1 MGNALIQ
8 LVAVG
13 PQNVMINGKPE
24 ATLFQSYFKRV
35 TMFAMESVKQ
45 SFNGSVGFGNR
56 VQCQIARNGDLL
68 SKMVLEVQLPGL
80 SSTLSGWVNDT
91 DITATVNYVNDVGYH
106 LLKEVELEIGGISI
120 VKHYGRWMHIWQEL
134 TRPSEKDA
142 AHNKMIG
149 GSGANLRSDL
159 TATNTTETNG
169 AKTLSAPGKL
179 YIPLQ
184 FWFCNNYSLAF
195 PLIACQYHEV
205 KVNITFENLSNLARS
220 SFTTNGDD
228 VLSITAPT
236 AVGSLSADLYV
247 DYIFLDNDERRKFA
261 TSAHE
266 YLIEQLQYP
275 SAESHADPSSGATL
289 NRRLDGFNHP
299 VKELV
304 FVVQEDAEN
313 TTGQPSNFA
322 NGTAQTVDTAKLI
335 LNGNDRF
342 SERSGEY
349 FNWVQPYM
357 HHTRAPSTGIYV
369 YSFATEPE
377 KHQPTGTCNFSR
389 IDTAQLQI
397 KLLGDL
403 DACTSHV
410 YMVNYNVLRLVSG
423 MAGLTFAA

>member
-80 SSTLSGWVNDT
+80 TSTLSGGDGSNSVS
-91 DITATVNYVNDVGYH
+91 INYVNDVGYH

-134 TRPSEKDA
+134 TRPAEQDSN
-142 AHNKMIG
+142 HTNMVG
-149 GSGANLRSDL
+149 GALRSDL
-159 TATNTTETNG
+159 TTTLADQSDG
-169 AKTLSAPGKL
+169 AKTLAAPGKL
-179 YIPLQ
+179 YVPLQ
-184 FWFCNNYSLAF
+184 FWFCNNYALAF

-205 KVNITFENLSNLARS
+205 KVNITFENLSTLSRS
-220 SFTTNGDD
+220 VVTGGGSM
-228 VLSITAPT
+228 SSPA
-236 AVGSLSADLYV
+236 AVGALNAELYV
-247 DYIFLDNDERRKFA
+247 DYVFLDNDERRKFA

-275 SAESHADPSSGATL
+275 SAESHGTISSAFT
-289 NRRLDGFNHP
+289 RRLDGFNHP
-299 VKELV
+299 VKEIV
-304 FVVQEDAEN
+304 FVLQEDAELS
-313 TTGQPSNFA
+313 TGQPSNFA
-322 NGTAQTVDTAKLI
+322 NGTAQTVDKAKLI

-349 FNWVQPYM
+349 FNWVQPYF
-357 HHTRAPSTGIYV
+357 HHSRGPSTGIYV

-389 IDTAQLQI
+389 IDTAQLSI
-397 KLLGDL
+397 TPLGTL
-403 DACTSHV
+403 TAVQSHV

-423 MAGLTFAA
+423 MAGLSFAA

>member
-45 SFNGSVGFGNR
+45 TFNGSVGFGNR

-68 SKMVLEVQLPGL
+68 SKMVLEVSLPGL
-80 SSTLSGWVNDT
+80 DGDTNSTDVT
-91 DITATVNYVNDVGYH
+91 YVDDVGYH

-134 TRPSEKDA
+134 TRPAEKDA
-142 AHNKMIG
+142 IHDKMIG
-149 GSGANLRSDL
+149 NRTDVVPSSPGEAL
-159 TATNTTETNG
+159 A
-169 AKTLSAPGKL
+169 APGKL
-179 YIPLQ
+179 YVPLQ
-184 FWFCNNYSLAF
+184 FWFCNNYALAF

-205 KVNITFENLSNLARS
+205 KVNITFASLPEVARGTGLS
-220 SFTTNGDD
+220 
-228 VLSITAPT
+228 
-236 AVGSLSADLYV
+236 AVGALSADLYV
-247 DYIFLDNDERRKFA
+247 DYVFLDNDERRKFA

-275 SAESHADPSSGATL
+275 SAESHGTTSSTFT
-289 NRRLDGFNHP
+289 RRLDGFNHP
-299 VKELV
+299 VKEIV
-304 FVVQEDAEN
+304 FVLQEGAELVS
-313 TTGQPSNFA
+313 GQPSNFA
-322 NGTAQTVDTAKLI
+322 NGTAQTVDKSKLI

-349 FNWVQPYM
+349 FNWVQPYF
-357 HHTRAPSTGIYV
+357 HHSRGPATGIYV

-389 IDTAQLQI
+389 IDTAQLSI
-397 KLLGDL
+397 TPLGTLTDVQ
-403 DACTSHV
+403 SHV

-423 MAGLTFAA
+423 MAGLSFAA